1 MMLTSKDKE
10 VMLRLIGK
18 QEGLN
23 LCGCSFMISNAS
35 AQFEVMLSRNEEDGS
50 KDEKA
55 SVFVYIS
62 EEFTEKNIRESI
74 VLATFEALTRSGVC
88 MKIGTHR
95 IKEN

>member
-23 LCGCSFMISNAS
+23 LCGCSFLISSAS
-35 AQFEVMLSRNEEDGS
+35 ASYEVILSKNEEDGS

-55 SVFVYIS
+55 SVFVCIS
-62 EEFTEKNIRESI
+62 
-74 VLATFEALTRSGVC
+74 
-88 MKIGTHR
+88 
-95 IKEN
+95 